1 MQPHQLCQP
10 DAPHSTVVHDWL
22 QHSFIER
29 VARLG
34 EGSLV
39 VYLVNS
45 GAYCPPRRAPAAQ
58 V

>member
-1 MQPHQLCQP
+1 VCLTLT
-10 DAPHSTVVHDWL
+10 DDWL

-45 GAYCPPRRAPAAQ
+45 GAGRKYSHPPRGRLLR
-58 V
+58 